1 MTIDATVGYVR
12 IPAIL
17 GFPDTTG
24 FAETYGFGAASGSVW
39 LEGQYLVPSER
50 ASKTLYLFMHP
61 SSTLHL
67 LPMPAALVGAG
78 LHVLCAASRY
88 PKNDSGL
95 IMEKVAIDMAAWVKD
110 ARARGYEKVILVGW
124 SGGGSLS
131 LFYQAEAEAPSITA
145 TPAGDAVDLT
155 KAGLEP
161 ADTVIFIAAHLSRAE
176 TLTEWLDPSVT
187 DELDPD
193 RRELALDIYDN
204 ACPHQP
210 PYTDEFVQRFRAAQI
225 ARNRE
230 ITEWCQ
236 ERLDTLR
243 RRVRSEVE
251 RCFVVH
257 RTMCDVRWLDTSI
270 DPNGRRPGWCYLGD
284 PRAVN
289 TSPAGLGDTRRCAP
303 GSRSGVMIC
312 RTQKGRRTPPASA
325 ARPYCRSR
333 IWRTTPCR
341 PPTIRRSAQPL
352 RQKIRNMLGSKV
364 RRITIRTMVGRII
377 ETAELTITEFRIK
390 FRRLERKRVEPSR
403 VPAALARGPRRGAA
417 IPGRCRGGAGR
428 HAPRDRG

>member
-1 MTIDATVGYVR
+1 MTTHATAGYAR

-17 GFPDTTG
+17 SFPDTTG
-24 FAETYGFGAASGSVW
+24 FAETYGFGAASGRVW

-67 LPMPAALVGAG
+67 LPMPVALVGAG

-95 IMEKVAIDMAAWVKD
+95 IMEKVAIDMGAWVKD

-155 KAGLEP
+155 QAGLEP
-161 ADTVIFIAAHLSRAE
+161 ADGVIFIAAHLSRAE

-193 RRELALDIYDN
+193 RRELAFDIYDS

-210 PYTDEFVQRFRAAQI
+210 PYTDEFVQRFRAAQV
-225 ARNRE
+225 ARNRK
-230 ITEWCQ
+230 ISEWCQ

-243 RRVRSEVE
+243 RRETSEVE

-257 RTMCDVRWLDTSI
+257 RTMCDVRWLDPSI

-289 TSPAGLGDTRRCAP
+289 TSLAGLGRY
-303 GSRSGVMIC
+303 SSLRSWLS
-312 RTQKGRRTPPASA
+312 QWSYDLSNAKGPKNAARIRRTPVLQVENLADDAVPASHN
-325 ARPYCRSR
+325 
-333 IWRTTPCR
+333 
-341 PPTIRRSAQPL
+341 PTIRS
-352 RQKIRNMLGSKV
+352 
-364 RRITIRTMVGRII
+364 
-377 ETAELTITEFRIK
+377 
-390 FRRLERKRVEPSR
+390 
-403 VPAALARGPRRGAA
+403 ALATEDKEYVGIEGATHYYQNQPAQLQQCIDAVLDWSRRKGLIAE
-417 IPGRCRGGAGR
+417 
-428 HAPRDRG
+428 